1 MTTKPTKT
9 DPNLLKLKV
18 ALAAGGL
25 VATLIGAGL
34 LGNQAGAA
42 AAITTTSTPVVTN
55 TTTTTSATGT
65 TSALEVVV
73 PESLDLNLEAIP
85 TVAAPTV
92 RQVAVANGRSSG

>member
-1 MTTKPTKT
+1 MTTKTSKT

-42 AAITTTSTPVVTN
+42 AATTTTSTPVVTN
-55 TTTTTSATGT
+55 TTTTSATGT
-65 TSALEVVV
+65 TTALEVVV

-85 TVAAPTV
+85 TVAAPTF